1 MEEILQKN
9 IMRLYAEN
17 EKLRESNF
25 KLREALNEA
34 NASLANLM
42 NPTPKTHSW
51 GPDID
56 SRSSYVYGNNP

>member
-1 MEEILQKN
+1 
-9 IMRLYAEN
+9 MRLYAEN

-34 NASLANLM
+34 NASLDKLV
-42 NPTPKTHSW
+42 NPTPKTHAW

-56 SRSSYVYGNNP
+56 SMSSERSQ